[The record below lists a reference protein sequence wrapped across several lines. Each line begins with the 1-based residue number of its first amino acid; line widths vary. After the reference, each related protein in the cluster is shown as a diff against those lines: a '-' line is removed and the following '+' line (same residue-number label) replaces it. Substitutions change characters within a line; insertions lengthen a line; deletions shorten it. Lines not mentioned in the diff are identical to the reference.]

1 MGVPKSRHRRDDQ
14 EAPPCDR
21 NLQRKIVCHENG
33 LQMAV
38 TRPESQSQVTHC
50 QRFLKKNLITTA
62 TTTST
67 TTTSTTTTETTTQ
80 TTTTST
86 ANAIRL
92 CRLTGPAAALQLE
105 MRHKNT
111 KGSQA

>member
-1 MGVPKSRHRRDDQ
+1 
-14 EAPPCDR
+14 
-21 NLQRKIVCHENG
+21 
-33 LQMAV
+33 MAV

-50 QRFLKKNLITTA
+50 QHFLKKNLITIAA
-62 TTTST
+62 TTKST
-67 TTTSTTTTETTTQ
+67 KSTETTETTTQ

-111 KGSQA
+111 KGSRA

>member
-1 MGVPKSRHRRDDQ
+1 
-14 EAPPCDR
+14 
-21 NLQRKIVCHENG
+21 
-33 LQMAV
+33 MAV

-62 TTTST
+62 TK
-67 TTTSTTTTETTTQ
+67 TTTTETTTQ

-92 CRLTGPAAALQLE
+92 CRLTGPAAALHLE